1 MGGYYLKA
9 RKIKDSDISKAPPC
23 TREMWDIIMRECLF
37 RDTNKNTLKRGQWLT
52 SRQTILD
59 ALSWYVGY
67 RKETYSVGKY
77 EAAMKMLKKHG
88 MITVTKTV
96 RGIIITVC
104 NYEYYQDPKNYE
116 YRSEAGDDDRNKT
129 EPYNKNGKKKNKEEE
144 LLSGSGEAGP
154 DKDYSLKGGKGKPPS
169 PSSAEPPPLSA
180 AQEKRELNKKAA
192 WVINELNKH
201 LGSKYQESTEGI
213 LKHIRARLKEGY
225 VAADFRLVITRKV
238 AQWKNDD
245 KMCKYLRPSTL
256 FNSERFPEYI
266 NELQPESSIAGAKR
280 YNS

>member
-1 MGGYYLKA
+1 MIEGGYYIKA
-9 RKIKDSDISKAPPC
+9 RKIQESEISNAPPHI
-23 TREMWDIIMRECLF
+23 REIWDLLLMKCNYVNGR
-37 RDTNKNTLKRGQWLT
+37 LKRGECLISYKQI
-52 SRQTILD
+52 QED
-59 ALSWYVGY
+59 LSWYVGW
-67 RKETYSVGKY
+67 RKHSYTKGQCEI
-77 EAAMKMLKKHG
+77 AMKWLRKTT
-88 MITVTKTV
+88 MITTRKTT
-96 RGIIITVC
+96 RGMVVTVC